1 MNIINFCLSSDSK
14 CTLKTNPCFRE
25 LLKQKY
31 ISDNFY
37 NKFNKSFFVTFPQ
50 QTQYETQNQL
60 QITANRV
67 DVTTQ
72 RWLFSKNSM
81 SWGLLIS
88 MKFMVYGY
96 GRSKQLFALEVYS
109 KVIKKSQNSL
119 SWRLSCVWKLCSC
132 RFTSEIYKALR
143 LETLSKNAK

>member
-72 RWLFSKNSM
+72 R
-81 SWGLLIS
+81 
-88 MKFMVYGY
+88 
-96 GRSKQLFALEVYS
+96 
-109 KVIKKSQNSL
+109 
-119 SWRLSCVWKLCSC
+119 
-132 RFTSEIYKALR
+132 
-143 LETLSKNAK
+143 

>member
-1 MNIINFCLSSDSK
+1 M
-14 CTLKTNPCFRE
+14 TLNA
-25 LLKQKY
+25 LLKQTPASENCLSRNTFPTTFT
-31 ISDNFY
+31 INSM
-37 NKFNKSFFVTFPQ
+37 SFFVTFPQ